1 MNAMKSNKSAALLWL
16 ALVLAIGFAIAI
28 LLPITPNDYWW
39 YLRLGQDI
47 LVKNAIPTVD
57 TFTYSQAGTPVVY
70 HSWGSAVLF
79 YLAYKA
85 GGLSL
90 AVLLRAVLVTLA
102 GFFLWLVCRR
112 MNHGRLGTALVLLLW
127 VLTVSNNWSMRPQ
140 LFAYPLFAVSLWLL
154 YKWREGC
161 KKCIYWLP
169 LISLLWVNLHGS
181 FILLVILVGAVLIF
195 PPGDKASSRK
205 SLLLVLAGILLASL
219 INPRGLGAWTYVFTS
234 LTVPSSQL
242 FSAEWLPPVN
252 NHWQMNVFFAWLLIF
267 PLLAAVSPRKLSRL
281 EWTWFLVFGL
291 LALWGERYVIWFVF
305 ILAIL
310 TAGLMADWE
319 IRIFPD
325 PKPGLPVMNYLL
337 SAIFLLIPLVLLP
350 GVRETWWQK
359 APPVTE
365 NTPIAA
371 TDWLAGQ
378 GELAGPL
385 WSEIGFSS
393 YLEYAL
399 PERPTW
405 IDTRFEVFPV
415 DQWQAYQ
422 DISNAA
428 YNWQDLLDGTE
439 ANLLMVSRSNQPKL
453 VSVLGGSSS
462 WCDIYS
468 DEVAVIFKRCG
479 GGE

>member
-1 MNAMKSNKSAALLWL
+1 MPESKPPNTKSDS
-16 ALVLAIGFAIAI
+16 
-28 LLPITPNDYWW
+28 PYR
-39 YLRLGQDI
+39 LREH
-47 LVKNAIPTVD
+47 
-57 TFTYSQAGTPVVY
+57 F
-70 HSWGSAVLF
+70 
-79 YLAYKA
+79 
-85 GGLSL
+85 LS
-90 AVLLRAVLVTLA
+90 V
-102 GFFLWLVCRR
+102 
-112 MNHGRLGTALVLLLW
+112 
-127 VLTVSNNWSMRPQ
+127 PE
-140 LFAYPLFAVSLWLL
+140 VSLFRLL
-154 YKWREGC
+154 QKM
-161 KKCIYWLP
+161 
-169 LISLLWVNLHGS
+169 
-181 FILLVILVGAVLIF
+181 
-195 PPGDKASSRK
+195 
-205 SLLLVLAGILLASL
+205 
-219 INPRGLGAWTYVFTS
+219 T
-234 LTVPSSQL
+234 
-242 FSAEWLPPVN
+242 
-252 NHWQMNVFFAWLLIF
+252 
-267 PLLAAVSPRKLSRL
+267 
-281 EWTWFLVFGL
+281 
-291 LALWGERYVIWFVF
+291 GERYVIWFVF

-319 IRIFPD
+319 NRIFPD